1 MTNNPSSLPSPDS
14 QRTPS
19 KGLAKVLERARAD
32 ILQRLEKYPFDW
44 DSFDIRLKREEE
56 VTECYESIQSI
67 FLRYPEVFIIDFES
81 LFFQEPGEAINI
93 DREALTKLFE
103 TVFTTATINQLEKF
117 FSVISP
123 IYIKDVERALGA
135 DSEIESTYLEIE
147 YEKYLLAKQGL
158 NRLEFSEE
166 SSNKNNNME
175 RKHIVEQEV
184 KAARSQ
190 LEKKHRDSVEKIAL
204 SNNVSA
210 KKKVYLF
217 NKAESVVHEIF
228 DVGQKGIPIEEIEE
242 ILQPTLQAL
251 QQKKGD
257 VFLHRPKPA
266 EAVQA
271 PELHEIAPWK
281 SKDKSGPASKYLQD
295 NYGHLLKRYNHEL
308 DRDLIC
314 LQDIK
319 VHDKTLWRGL
329 YSEAKKTGTKPS
341 EYVASKSQRT
351 KEAALDTDIGK
362 LRKSER
368 EAARQRQAMRR
379 HGISLESLKN
389 KP

>member
-56 VTECYESIQSI
+56 VKECYESIQSI
-67 FLRYPEVFIIDFES
+67 FLRYPEVFIIDFKS

-166 SSNKNNNME
+166 NSSKNNNME

-184 KAARSQ
+184 EAARSQ
-190 LEKKHRDSVEKIAL
+190 LEKECRVGIKKIV
-204 SNNVSA
+204 SSNVST
-210 KKKVYLF
+210 KKKVDLL
-217 NKAESVVHEIF
+217 NKTGFVLHEIF
-228 DVGQKGIPIEEIEE
+228 DASQKGISVEEPLKQI
-242 ILQPTLQAL
+242 LQAL
-251 QQKKGD
+251 RQKKGEI
-257 VFLHRPKPA
+257 FLRLPKPGEDYPRYPGETDA
-266 EAVQA
+266 LAWLEKHWGKF
-271 PELHEIAPWK
+271 L
-281 SKDKSGPASKYLQD
+281 KYFNQ
-295 NYGHLLKRYNHEL
+295 NL
-308 DRDLIC
+308 DRDYLYQDQLGKLDSKL
-314 LQDIK
+314 LQALKGQITYKKKKGEFDEESTLGDFVPPKKKRVDLEAGSVSAEDIK
-319 VHDKTLWRGL
+319 
-329 YSEAKKTGTKPS
+329 EACRLGMATRRRQGKQKKTVIFQK
-341 EYVASKSQRT
+341 R
-351 KEAALDTDIGK
+351 
-362 LRKSER
+362 
-368 EAARQRQAMRR
+368 
-379 HGISLESLKN
+379 
-389 KP
+389 